1 MRPKARSSI
10 SRRSFLRLAGAYTA
24 GALVAGCRTVVTPE
38 PPLPTA
44 TAAPI
49 PTTTATLIS
58 TVPAVAQPTAAAQ
71 TTALYQVAVAQA
83 SSYEPGLVYRQV
95 QAMLDGLGGL
105 GDIIHSGDKVAIKV
119 NLTGGNNFKPPEGFS
134 ATESYVTHP
143 EVVRALGK
151 LLIDA
156 GAGELWIVE
165 AVYDQES
172 YPQWG
177 FQAVAKEL
185 NATLVDLNSPEPYA
199 DFATT
204 PVGEG
209 WYLYETFAFNRI
221 LEEADA
227 FISVAK
233 MKCHWNAGV
242 TLSMKNLIGLLPV
255 SQYRQSPDHWWRSA
269 LHGNGDEARTRLP
282 RIILDLNRARPIHLA
297 LIDGIKTSEGG
308 EAPRGSFNPV
318 QPGVLVVGKNALA
331 TDAAATAVMGFD
343 PTIAPPTPPF
353 IRTENYLNMAR
364 ELGLGSNL
372 LREIAVVGTPIEKVR
387 YPFKPSW
394 EQ

>member
-1 MRPKARSSI
+1 MCPKVRSSI
-10 SRRSFLRLAGAYTA
+10 SRRSFLRLAGVYTA
-24 GALVAGCRTVVTPE
+24 GALVAGCRDVVTPE

-44 TAAPI
+44 TVAPI
-49 PTTTATLIS
+49 PTTTATLIP
-58 TVPAVAQPTAAAQ
+58 TLPTAAVPTAAAQ
-71 TTALYQVAVAQA
+71 TTALYRVAVAQV

-105 GDIIHSGDKVAIKV
+105 GDVIHSGDKVAIKV

-177 FQAVAKEL
+177 FQAVAREL

-199 DFATT
+199 DFAAT
-204 PVGEG
+204 PVGGG

-221 LEEADA
+221 LEEVDA

-269 LHGNGDEARTRLP
+269 LHGNGDEASARLP

-308 EAPRGSFNPV
+308 ESPRGSFNPV
-318 QPGVLVVGKNALA
+318 QPGVLVAGKNALA

-372 LREIAVVGTPIEKVR
+372 LEEIAVVGTPIEKVR

>member
-24 GALVAGCRTVVTPE
+24 GALVAGCRTAVTPE

-58 TVPAVAQPTAAAQ
+58 TVPAAAQPTAAAQ

-83 SSYEPGLVYRQV
+83 SSYEPGMVYRQV

-177 FQAVAKEL
+177 YQALAKEL

-318 QPGVLVVGKNALA
+318 QPGVLVAGKNALA

>member
-1 MRPKARSSI
+1 
-10 SRRSFLRLAGAYTA
+10 
-24 GALVAGCRTVVTPE
+24 
-38 PPLPTA
+38 
-44 TAAPI
+44 
-49 PTTTATLIS
+49 
-58 TVPAVAQPTAAAQ
+58 VPAAAQPTAAAQ

-95 QAMLDGLGGL
+95 QAMLDGLDGL

-177 FQAVAKEL
+177 YQALAKEL

-255 SQYRQSPDHWWRSA
+255 SQYRQSLDHWWRSA

-318 QPGVLVVGKNALA
+318 QPGVLVAGKNALA

-364 ELGLGSNL
+364 ELGVGSNL

>member
-1 MRPKARSSI
+1 MCPKARSSI

-58 TVPAVAQPTAAAQ
+58 TVPAAAQPTAAAQ

-105 GDIIHSGDKVAIKV
+105 GDIIHSGDKVAIKI

-165 AVYDQES
+165 AVYDRES

-177 FQAVAKEL
+177 FQAVAREL

-318 QPGVLVVGKNALA
+318 QPGVLVAGKNALA

>member
-58 TVPAVAQPTAAAQ
+58 TVPAAAQPTAAAQ

-177 FQAVAKEL
+177 YQALAKEL

-318 QPGVLVVGKNALA
+318 QPGVLVAGKNALA

>member
-58 TVPAVAQPTAAAQ
+58 TVPAAAQPTAAAQ

-83 SSYEPGLVYRQV
+83 SSYEPGMVYRQV

-105 GDIIHSGDKVAIKV
+105 GDIIHSGDKVAIKI

-177 FQAVAKEL
+177 YQALAKEL

>member
-1 MRPKARSSI
+1 MCPKARLSI

-105 GDIIHSGDKVAIKV
+105 GDIIHSGDKVAIKI

>member
-1 MRPKARSSI
+1 MYPKARSSI
-10 SRRSFLRLAGAYTA
+10 SRRSFLRLAGVYTA

-38 PPLPTA
+38 LPLPTA
-44 TAAPI
+44 TAPPI
-49 PTTTATLIS
+49 PTTTETLIP
-58 TVPAVAQPTAAAQ
+58 TVPAAVPPTAAAQ
-71 TTALYQVAVAQA
+71 TTTLYQVAVAQA

-119 NLTGGNNFKPPEGFS
+119 NLTGGNNFKPPVGFS

-199 DFATT
+199 DFAKT

-255 SQYRQSPDHWWRSA
+255 SQYRQNPDHWWRSA

-318 QPGVLVVGKNALA
+318 QPGVLVAGKNALA

-372 LREIAVVGTPIEKVR
+372 LEEIAVVGTPIEKVR

>member
-1 MRPKARSSI
+1 MCPKARSSI
-10 SRRSFLRLAGAYTA
+10 SRRSFLRLTGVYTA

-58 TVPAVAQPTAAAQ
+58 TVPAAAQPTAAAQ

-105 GDIIHSGDKVAIKV
+105 GDIIHSGDKVAIKI

-165 AVYDQES
+165 AVYDRES

-177 FQAVAKEL
+177 YQALAKEL